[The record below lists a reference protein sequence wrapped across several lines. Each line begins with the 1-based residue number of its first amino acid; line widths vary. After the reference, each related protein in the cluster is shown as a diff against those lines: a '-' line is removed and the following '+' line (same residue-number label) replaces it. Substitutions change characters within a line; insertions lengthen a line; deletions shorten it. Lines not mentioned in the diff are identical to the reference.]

1 MIVDQISK
9 AFNTKFGPQWKDCK
23 NTYQVKQVLSLLSKF
38 VTLFLDENYVKDLRV
53 IKIVK
58 QIKFEGKWGELEAK
72 YCFQTQYWP
81 KYMR

>member
-9 AFNTKFGPQWKDCK
+9 AFNTKFGPQWKGCK

-58 QIKFEGKWGELEAK
+58 QIKFEGKWGELEANFYFGRK
-72 YCFQTQYWP
+72 TGP
-81 KYMR
+81 